1 MKNVLEKI
9 LEEIE
14 KKADYYECD
23 EQGREHV
30 RMVDVIDIEEIIR
43 SHMNEVENDERL
55 IKKYV
60 TNRQVVR
67 DFNNKPLYVKGCC
80 PKCGCE
86 LKSCETD
93 YCRACGQALI
103 WENPEGGL

>member
-14 KKADYYECD
+14 NHAIEFESFGMCDDYVSV
-23 EQGREHV
+23 GWV
-30 RMVDVIDIEEIIR
+30 KEIIR
-43 SHMNEVENDERL
+43 SHINEVENDERL

-67 DFNNKPLYVKGCC
+67 DFYNKHLYIKGCC

-93 YCRACGQALI
+93 YCRVCGQALR
-103 WENPEGGL
+103 WDNPEGGL